1 MKIRDIAAVLL
12 VVSIWGFNFV
22 VVKVG
27 LREVPPLLLGALR
40 FLLVAFPAV
49 FFLRRPPRF
58 GLVMLYGLVMF
69 GMQFA
74 FLFVGM
80 HLGVSAG
87 LASLALQIQAFFTI
101 LLASLWLK
109 ERPTPLQLIGC
120 LVAAAGLVVVGVHVG
135 GDVTLA
141 GLACLMVAAAAWAVA
156 NLMSKAIG
164 KVEMLAL
171 VAWGGLAA
179 PVPLLAASLVFEGP
193 ATVLHAVTHMSP
205 VAWGAIAYSV
215 YPSTLVSYTIWSA
228 LLNRYPVSTVAPFT
242 LLVPIVGIASSAL
255 VLHEQISSWKVL
267 AAVLV
272 LAGLMLNVFGP
283 RLAAR
288 RLRVAATSNA

>member
-1 MKIRDIAAVLL
+1 MKILHIAAVVL
-12 VVSIWGFNFV
+12 VVTIWGFNFV

-40 FLLVAFPAV
+40 FSLVAFPAV

-58 GLVMLYGLVMF
+58 GLVLLYGLVMF

-80 HLGVSAG
+80 YLGVSAG
-87 LASLALQIQAFFTI
+87 LASLALQAQAFITI
-101 LLASLWLK
+101 ILAGIWLK
-109 ERPTPLQLIGC
+109 ERPTPVQLMGC
-120 LVAAAGLVVVGVHVG
+120 AVAAAGLAVVGTHVG

-141 GLACLMVAAAAWAVA
+141 GLACLMVSATAWALA
-156 NLMSKAIG
+156 NLLSKAIG

-179 PVPLLAASLVFEGP
+179 PLPLLAASLVFEGP
-193 ATVLHAVTHMSP
+193 AAVMHALTHMSP
-205 VAWGAIAYSV
+205 LAMGAIAYSV
-215 YPSTLVSYTIWSA
+215 YPSTLVAYTIWSG
-228 LLNRYPVSTVAPFT
+228 LLSRYPVSTVAPFT
-242 LLVPIVGIASSAL
+242 LLVPIVGIGSSAL
-255 VLHEQISSWKVL
+255 VLHEQITPWKAL

-272 LAGLMLNVFGP
+272 LSGLMLNVFGP
-283 RLAAR
+283 RLTAR
-288 RLRVAATSNA
+288 RAQPAVNAA